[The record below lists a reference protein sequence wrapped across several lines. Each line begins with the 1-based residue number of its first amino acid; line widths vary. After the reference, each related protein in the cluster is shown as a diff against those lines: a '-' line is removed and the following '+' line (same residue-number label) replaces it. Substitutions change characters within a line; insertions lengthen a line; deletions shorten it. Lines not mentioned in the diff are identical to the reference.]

1 MALRA
6 SNPQSPLALL
16 AQERQSIWLDYMHRT
31 MLKNGE
37 LKTLIEAR
45 GVRGATSNPT
55 IFEAAIGKSD
65 AYDDAIQSLAQKGKD
80 NVAIYETLAIA
91 DIQAAC
97 DLFRPIYEMSGGND
111 GFVSMEVSPLLAHD
125 TTGTTAEA
133 QRLWEAIKRPNAM
146 IKIPGTAEAQR
157 LWDAIKRPN
166 AMIKIPGTTEGVQSI
181 RDSLAAGININITLL
196 FAVPMY
202 EAVVVAYLDALE
214 TRVKAGMGVES
225 LRSVASFF
233 VSRVDTAT
241 DKRLE
246 ALNKPSQT
254 AALMGTAA
262 VANAK
267 VAYEKYIEH
276 FEGRR
281 FRALMAKG
289 AAVQRPLWA
298 STGTKNPKYADTKY
312 VDELIGPDTVNTM
325 PPATLEA
332 FADHGHVARTVDRDV
347 DQAHRQLSAIEALG
361 VKLADVTDFLVV
373 DGVKKFSE
381 SFDSLLKTIEEKR
394 STLTANR

>member
-6 SNPQSPLALL
+6 SHPDSPLGRLSR
-16 AQERQSIWLDYMHRT
+16 ERQSIWLDYMHRT
-31 MLKNGE
+31 MLQNGE
-37 LKTLIEAR
+37 LKSLIEAR

-55 IFEAAIGKSD
+55 IFEQAIGKSD
-65 AYDDAIQSLAQKGKD
+65 AYDDAIAQLAAKGRD

-91 DIQAAC
+91 DIQQAC
-97 DLFRPIYEMSGGND
+97 DQFRPIYEMSGGND
-111 GFVSMEVSPLLAHD
+111 GFVSMEVSPLLAND
-125 TTGTTAEA
+125 TAGTIAEA

-146 IKIPGTAEAQR
+146 IKIPGTVA
-157 LWDAIKRPN
+157 
-166 AMIKIPGTTEGVQSI
+166 GVPAI

-202 EAVVVAYLDALE
+202 EQVIVAYLDALE
-214 TRVKAGMGVES
+214 TRLKSGMGVES

-233 VSRVDTAT
+233 VSRVDTET

-246 ALNKPSQT
+246 ALNKPQQA
-254 AALMGTAA
+254 AALLGTAA

-267 VAYEKYIEH
+267 IAYEKYVEH

-289 AAVQRPLWA
+289 ASVQRPLWA

-347 DQAHRQLSAIEALG
+347 DQAHRQIAAIEALG
-361 VKLADVTDFLVV
+361 VKLDDVTDFLVA

-381 SFDSLLKTIEEKR
+381 SFDSLLKTIETKR
-394 STLTANR
+394 ERLAVGG